1 MEIHPNPNS
10 SPVSRPGSN
19 PLSTLRRLPSLD
31 MVRGFEAAARHLSF
45 TRAGDELAL
54 TQSAISRQIKA
65 LEDALGAPLF
75 VRMNRRLALTED
87 GRRFAQ
93 AVREALGLVDAAARE
108 IASRGALEPVTVTT
122 TMSFAALWLVPRL
135 GSFRQR
141 HPGIDVRIVADDAV
155 LDSRVHRID
164 LAIRFCEPGAAPEA
178 AADLF
183 DESVIPVCSPRL
195 LTDPAKPL
203 REPPDLAG
211 HVLLA
216 LASGHSDL
224 SWLDWAPWFVALGV
238 PSLRP
243 AGVLSFTNYSQMIQA
258 AIEGAGVAL
267 ARLPLLERSI
277 ERGDLVA
284 PFRHRRALS
293 RRYYLV
299 ETSGGGQRV
308 AALRDWLLD
317 EAANTGAAP
326 VGEPDAA

>member
-1 MEIHPNPNS
+1 MIENHPIANPNP
-10 SPVSRPGSN
+10 G
-19 PLSTLRRLPSLD
+19 STLRRLPSLD

-45 TRAGDELAL
+45 TRAGNELAL

-65 LEDALGAPLF
+65 LEEALGAPLF
-75 VRMNRRLALTED
+75 VRLNRRLELTED
-87 GRRFAQ
+87 GRRFAR
-93 AVREALGLVDAAARE
+93 AVREALGLIDAAARE
-108 IASRGALEPVTVTT
+108 IASRSAREPVTVTT
-122 TMSFAALWLVPRL
+122 TMSFASLWLVPRL
-135 GSFRQR
+135 GAFRQR
-141 HPGIDVRIVADDAV
+141 HPAIDVRIVADDAV

-164 LAIRFCEPGAAPEA
+164 LAIRFCAPGAAPDA
-178 AADLF
+178 AAPLF

-195 LTDPAKPL
+195 LADPARPL
-203 REPPDLAG
+203 REPSDLAG

-216 LASGHSDL
+216 LATVQSDL

-258 AIEGAGVAL
+258 AIDGAGVAL

-284 PFRHRRALS
+284 PFRHRRALP

-299 ETSGGGQRV
+299 ESSGGDQRV
-308 AALRDWLLD
+308 AALRAWLLD
-317 EAANTGAAP
+317 EAASTGAAP
-326 VGEPDAA
+326 AGEHDAA

>member
-1 MEIHPNPNS
+1 MDPGP
-10 SPVSRPGSN
+10 SPG
-19 PLSTLRRLPSLD
+19 STLRRLPSLD

-108 IASRGALEPVTVTT
+108 IAARCTREPVTVTT
-122 TMSFAALWLVPRL
+122 TMSFASLWLVPRL
-135 GSFRQR
+135 GAFRQR
-141 HPGIDVRIVADDAV
+141 QPDIDVRIVADDSV
-155 LDSRVHRID
+155 LDPRVHRID
-164 LAIRFCEPGAAPEA
+164 LAIRFCEPGAAPDTA
-178 AADLF
+178 VALF

-195 LTDPAKPL
+195 LADPSRPL
-203 REPPDLAG
+203 SEPRDLAG

-216 LASGHSDL
+216 LATGNPTL
-224 SWLDWAPWFVALGV
+224 SWLDWGPWFVALGV

-243 AGVLSFTNYSQMIQA
+243 AGTLSFTNYSQMIQA
-258 AIEGAGVAL
+258 AIDGAGVAL

-299 ETSGGGQRV
+299 ETGSGDQRA
-308 AALRDWLLD
+308 AALRDWLLE
-317 EAANTGAAP
+317 EAAGAGAATTGAH
-326 VGEPDAA
+326 DAA